1 MKTWQGNLLACKQ
14 GKISDRH
21 GSWSFGNKD
30 VMLKSHGFLE
40 KINVPKGRVLENEKT
55 SWDWRVTSG
64 ESGED
69 GDKDRYCPPS

>member
-1 MKTWQGNLLACKQ
+1 
-14 GKISDRH
+14 
-21 GSWSFGNKD
+21 
-30 VMLKSHGFLE
+30 MLKSHGCLE